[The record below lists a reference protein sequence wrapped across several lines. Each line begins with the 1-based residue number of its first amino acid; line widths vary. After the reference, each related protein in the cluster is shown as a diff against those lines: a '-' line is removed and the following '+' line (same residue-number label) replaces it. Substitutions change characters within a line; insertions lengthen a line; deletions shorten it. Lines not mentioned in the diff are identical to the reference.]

1 MYRIKIVAQI
11 KIKTLTHKIIKI
23 LIQILIKLITSIQQQ
38 ILPLRIKPTQTKQ
51 TKTLGPMKLV
61 KLLPM
66 QQTAPKMQLKH
77 ILMSKDGR
85 IMDILT
91 KKVKRISMES
101 LLDALLDA

>member
-1 MYRIKIVAQI
+1 
-11 KIKTLTHKIIKI
+11 
-23 LIQILIKLITSIQQQ
+23 
-38 ILPLRIKPTQTKQ
+38 
-51 TKTLGPMKLV
+51 
-61 KLLPM
+61 M